1 MGGKIAIVV
10 IKTFHHVI
18 TINIQSQLSKNN
30 IEIQYLNGWILITYF
45 FIFLLIKPVGEKTV
59 INLLSYR

>member
-10 IKTFHHVI
+10 IKTVHHVI

-30 IEIQYLNGWILITYF
+30 IEIQYLNGWVLITYF
-45 FIFLLIKPVGEKTV
+45 FIFLFIKPVGEK
-59 INLLSYR
+59 L